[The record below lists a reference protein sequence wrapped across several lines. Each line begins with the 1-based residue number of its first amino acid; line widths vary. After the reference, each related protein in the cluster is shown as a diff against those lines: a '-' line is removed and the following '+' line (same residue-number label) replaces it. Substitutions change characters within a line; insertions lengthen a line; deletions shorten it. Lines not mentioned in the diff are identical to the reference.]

1 MRKSLMTWTGNEVQL
16 VTTGFSASG
25 CNEVVLRDIRNIRV
39 PVGSVTLS
47 KCVHTLQPFS
57 ANSLLAFSGLGD
69 ASYFLMDPLT
79 LSATTV
85 CAQGET
91 PLSCL
96 RDVPFAQNTRQMV
109 LLDARQ
115 NPTTFVRLSDPNA
128 LQTVTL
134 RPSPVPAHKA
144 IDAWLDASR
153 AASTRLRTGL
163 NQPHLSASV
172 LEEYRDAKSPSQ
184 PSSPRSPSHHFNF
197 APKGSSSSSPLGS
210 PLSSPYASAVIPPLA
225 AIPPSA
231 MSSNPVNSSVSSNP
245 VNSSVSSNPVNS
257 AMSSNPTPPLS
268 SANPVQ
274 LIRTPALRSGS
285 PSPRP
290 MSSSLRNTPCSPGGN
305 LPMLHTG
312 SLPLS
317 LQRNMSTPSS
327 PRDVAFSPPASPVA
341 PQRIQPPP
349 LTKPITKKESSS
361 VVMNPPNASEMHLL
375 RKELVELRKMVEDQ
389 TKLIDVGCQGN
400 KSYIDA

>member
-1 MRKSLMTWTGNEVQL
+1 MTWTGNEVQL

-69 ASYFLMDPLT
+69 ASFFLMDPLT

-245 VNSSVSSNPVNS
+245 VNS

-285 PSPRP
+285 PSPHP

>member
-69 ASYFLMDPLT
+69 ASFFLMDPLT

-245 VNSSVSSNPVNS
+245 VNSAISSNTVNS

>member
-1 MRKSLMTWTGNEVQL
+1 MTWTGNEVQL

-69 ASYFLMDPLT
+69 ASFFLMDPLT

-245 VNSSVSSNPVNS
+245 VNS

>member
-1 MRKSLMTWTGNEVQL
+1 MTWTGNEVQL

-69 ASYFLMDPLT
+69 ASFFLMDPLT

-245 VNSSVSSNPVNS
+245 VNSVISSNPVNS

>member
-1 MRKSLMTWTGNEVQL
+1 MTWTGNEVQL

-69 ASYFLMDPLT
+69 ASFFLMDPLT

-231 MSSNPVNSSVSSNP
+231 MSSNPVNSAI
-245 VNSSVSSNPVNS
+245 SSNPVNS

>member
-1 MRKSLMTWTGNEVQL
+1 MTWTGNEVQL

-69 ASYFLMDPLT
+69 ASFFLMDPLT

-144 IDAWLDASR
+144 LDAWLDASR

-184 PSSPRSPSHHFNF
+184 PSSPQSPSHHFNF

-245 VNSSVSSNPVNS
+245 VNSAISSNPVNS

>member
-69 ASYFLMDPLT
+69 ASFFLMDPLT

-245 VNSSVSSNPVNS
+245 VNSAISSNPVNS

>member
-1 MRKSLMTWTGNEVQL
+1 MRKSLMTWTGNDVQL
-16 VTTGFSASG
+16 VTTGFSGSG

-39 PVGSVTLS
+39 PVGSVTLP
-47 KCVHTLQPFS
+47 KCFHTLQPFS
-57 ANSLLAFSGLGD
+57 ANSLLAFAGLGD
-69 ASYFLMDPLT
+69 ASFFLMDPLT

-231 MSSNPVNSSVSSNP
+231 MSSNAVNSSISSNP
-245 VNSSVSSNPVNS
+245 VNSAISSNPVNS

-361 VVMNPPNASEMHLL
+361 VVMNLPNASEMHLL

>member
-1 MRKSLMTWTGNEVQL
+1 MTWTGNEVQL

-69 ASYFLMDPLT
+69 ASFFLMDPLT

-96 RDVPFAQNTRQMV
+96 RAVPFTQNTRQMV

-245 VNSSVSSNPVNS
+245 VNSAISSNPVNS

>member
-245 VNSSVSSNPVNS
+245 VNS

>member
-1 MRKSLMTWTGNEVQL
+1 MTWTGNEVQL

-69 ASYFLMDPLT
+69 ASFFLMDPLT

-245 VNSSVSSNPVNS
+245 VNSAISSNPVNS

>member
-1 MRKSLMTWTGNEVQL
+1 MTWTGNEVQL

-57 ANSLLAFSGLGD
+57 ANPLLAFSGLGD
-69 ASYFLMDPLT
+69 ASFFLMDPLT

-245 VNSSVSSNPVNS
+245 VNSAISSNPVNS

>member
-1 MRKSLMTWTGNEVQL
+1 MTWTGNEVQL

>member
-16 VTTGFSASG
+16 VTTGFSASS

-69 ASYFLMDPLT
+69 ASFFLMDPLT

-245 VNSSVSSNPVNS
+245 VNSAISSNPVNS

>member
-1 MRKSLMTWTGNEVQL
+1 MTWTGNEVQL

-69 ASYFLMDPLT
+69 ASFFLMDPLT

-245 VNSSVSSNPVNS
+245 FNSAISSNPVNS

>member
-69 ASYFLMDPLT
+69 ASFFLMDPLT

-245 VNSSVSSNPVNS
+245 VNSVISSNPVNS

>member
-1 MRKSLMTWTGNEVQL
+1 MTWTGNEVQL

-69 ASYFLMDPLT
+69 ASFFLMDPLT

-96 RDVPFAQNTRQMV
+96 RDVPFAQITRQMV

-245 VNSSVSSNPVNS
+245 VNSAISSNPVNS

>member
-69 ASYFLMDPLT
+69 ASFFLMDPLT

-245 VNSSVSSNPVNS
+245 VNS

>member
-57 ANSLLAFSGLGD
+57 ANSHLAFSGLGD
-69 ASYFLMDPLT
+69 ASFFLMDPLT

-245 VNSSVSSNPVNS
+245 VNSAISSNPVNS

>member
-1 MRKSLMTWTGNEVQL
+1 MTWTGNEVQL

-69 ASYFLMDPLT
+69 ASFFLMDPLT

-245 VNSSVSSNPVNS
+245 VNSAISSNPVIS

>member
-1 MRKSLMTWTGNEVQL
+1 MTWTGNEVQL

-69 ASYFLMDPLT
+69 ASFFLMDPLT

-245 VNSSVSSNPVNS
+245 VNSAISSNPVNS

-375 RKELVELRKMVEDQ
+375 REELVELRKMVEDQ

>member
-1 MRKSLMTWTGNEVQL
+1 MTWTGNEVQL

-47 KCVHTLQPFS
+47 KCVHTFQPFS
-57 ANSLLAFSGLGD
+57 ANSLLAFSGIGD
-69 ASYFLMDPLT
+69 ASFFLMDPLT

-245 VNSSVSSNPVNS
+245 VNS

>member
-1 MRKSLMTWTGNEVQL
+1 MTWTGNEVQL

-69 ASYFLMDPLT
+69 ASFFLMDPLT

-210 PLSSPYASAVIPPLA
+210 PLSSPYASAVIPPHA

-245 VNSSVSSNPVNS
+245 VNSAISSNPVNS

>member
-1 MRKSLMTWTGNEVQL
+1 MTWTGNEVQL

-69 ASYFLMDPLT
+69 ASFFLMDPLT

-245 VNSSVSSNPVNS
+245 VNSAISSNPVNS

-400 KSYIDA
+400 KSYVDA

>member
-1 MRKSLMTWTGNEVQL
+1 MTWTGNEVQL

-69 ASYFLMDPLT
+69 ASFFLMDPLT

-231 MSSNPVNSSVSSNP
+231 MSSNPVNSFVSSNP
-245 VNSSVSSNPVNS
+245 VNSAISSNPVNS

>member
-1 MRKSLMTWTGNEVQL
+1 MTWTGNEVQL

-69 ASYFLMDPLT
+69 ASFFLMDPLT

-197 APKGSSSSSPLGS
+197 APKGSSSSPLGS

-245 VNSSVSSNPVNS
+245 VNSAISSNPVNS

>member
-1 MRKSLMTWTGNEVQL
+1 MRKSLMTWTGNDVQL

-25 CNEVVLRDIRNIRV
+25 CNEVVLRDMRNIRV
-39 PVGSVTLS
+39 PVGSITLS

-57 ANSLLAFSGLGD
+57 VNSLLAFAGLGD
-69 ASYFLMDPLT
+69 ASFFLMDPLT

-91 PLSCL
+91 PLSGL

-115 NPTTFVRLSDPNA
+115 NPTTFVRLSDTNA

-134 RPSPVPAHKA
+134 RPSPVLTYKA

-153 AASTRLRTGL
+153 AASTWLRTGL

-172 LEEYRDAKSPSQ
+172 LEEYRDVKSPSQ
-184 PSSPRSPSHHFNF
+184 PSSPRSPTHHFNF

-210 PLSSPYASAVIPPLA
+210 PLSSPYAGAVIPPLT
-225 AIPPSA
+225 AIPPAATSVSGA
-231 MSSNPVNSSVSSNP
+231 IPLNPVNYVNPSKP
-245 VNSSVSSNPVNS
+245 VNSVNS
-257 AMSSNPTPPLS
+257 
-268 SANPVQ
+268 VQ

-285 PSPRP
+285 SSPRP

-305 LPMLHTG
+305 LPTLHTG

-317 LQRNMSTPSS
+317 FQRNMSTPSS
-327 PRDVAFSPPASPVA
+327 PRDVALSPPGSPVLS
-341 PQRIQPPP
+341 QRIQPPSQ
-349 LTKPITKKESSS
+349 TKPITKKESRS
-361 VVMNPPNASEMHLL
+361 VVMNPPNASEIHLL
-375 RKELVELRKMVEDQ
+375 RRELVELRKMVEDQ

-400 KSYIDA
+400 RSYIDA

>member
-57 ANSLLAFSGLGD
+57 ANPLLAFSGLGD
-69 ASYFLMDPLT
+69 ASFFLMDPLT

-245 VNSSVSSNPVNS
+245 VNSAISSNPVNS

>member
-1 MRKSLMTWTGNEVQL
+1 MTWTGNEVQL

-57 ANSLLAFSGLGD
+57 ANPLLAFSGLGD
-69 ASYFLMDPLT
+69 ASFFLMDPLT

-172 LEEYRDAKSPSQ
+172 LEESRAAKSPSQ

-245 VNSSVSSNPVNS
+245 VNSAISSNPVNS

>member
-69 ASYFLMDPLT
+69 ASFFLMDPLT

-115 NPTTFVRLSDPNA
+115 NPTTFVRLSDLNA

-231 MSSNPVNSSVSSNP
+231 MSSNPVNSAI
-245 VNSSVSSNPVNS
+245 SSNPVNS

>member
-1 MRKSLMTWTGNEVQL
+1 MTWTGNEVQL

-69 ASYFLMDPLT
+69 ASFFLMDPLT

-96 RDVPFAQNTRQMV
+96 RDAPFAQNTRQMV

-245 VNSSVSSNPVNS
+245 VNSAISSNPVNS

>member
-1 MRKSLMTWTGNEVQL
+1 MTWTGNEVQL

-69 ASYFLMDPLT
+69 ASFFLMDPLT

-225 AIPPSA
+225 SIPPSA
-231 MSSNPVNSSVSSNP
+231 MSSNP

>member
-1 MRKSLMTWTGNEVQL
+1 MTWTGNEVQL

-69 ASYFLMDPLT
+69 ASFFLMDPLT